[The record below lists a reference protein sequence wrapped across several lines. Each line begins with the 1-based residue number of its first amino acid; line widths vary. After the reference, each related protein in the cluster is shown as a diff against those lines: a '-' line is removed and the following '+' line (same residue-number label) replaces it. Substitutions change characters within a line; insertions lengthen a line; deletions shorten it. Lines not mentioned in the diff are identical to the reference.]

1 MFSQLVYPNYT
12 YSCRTVEE
20 GRHML
25 LRVCSYS
32 LAFLLQSSDSKDSH
46 QARQGT
52 QQILSLPSTTTV
64 CEIEPLDRSQSQAV
78 VQCVG
83 LSARVFISLWPWIL
97 NDVCAVSFFE
107 ARWRPTFLYRA
118 SVVCRQT
125 HGQSFVL
132 YFFSVFFEK
141 STAAT
146 RELWSSSLGVAA
158 KGDANARSP
167 LSVHLPSQYMF

>member
-97 NDVCAVSFFE
+97 NDVCAV
-107 ARWRPTFLYRA
+107 
-118 SVVCRQT
+118 
-125 HGQSFVL
+125 VL
-132 YFFSVFFEK
+132 
-141 STAAT
+141 
-146 RELWSSSLGVAA
+146 L
-158 KGDANARSP
+158 
-167 LSVHLPSQYMF
+167 